1 MVNLYCDKSFQF
13 LNELS
18 VNNSKEWFIEN
29 KGDYEEYLLNPTKEL
44 ISHLDLF
51 ISSIDSGLETRPA
64 INKAI
69 TTIYRDTRFSKNKT
83 PLKSYFG
90 LNFKKPIST
99 WKYHPSF
106 IFRITSVG
114 YIYGMA
120 IMKNN
125 PDSFYN
131 FRNDLKEPQ
140 KFKKIITKLNKN
152 KELNLW
158 GEEYKKYQHENKML
172 NKWHCKKNIYIRCVK
187 DQEEIDS
194 PESLINSIIKTY
206 QDLTPL
212 YEYFNEAFDKKN

>member
-1 MVNLYCDKSFQF
+1 MTNLYCDKSFQF
-13 LNELS
+13 LSDLS
-18 VNNSKEWFIEN
+18 LNNSKEWFIEN
-29 KGDYEEYLLNPTKEL
+29 KELYEKHLLDPTKEL
-44 ISHLDLF
+44 MSHLDLF

-125 PDSFYN
+125 PDNFDN
-131 FRNDLKEPQ
+131 FRSDLKEPQ

-152 KELNLW
+152 KELALW
-158 GEEYKKYQHENKML
+158 GEEYKKYQHENKEL
-172 NKWHCKKNIYIRCVK
+172 NKWYCKKNIYIRCVK
-187 DQEEIDS
+187 GQDEIRS
-194 PESLINSIIKTY
+194 PKILINNIIKTY

-212 YEYFNEAFDKKN
+212 YEYFNEVFDKKN